1 MAGLLQAYTLDDL
14 LRIVRYEPHR
24 ADDARAEIMQRSNA
38 RIDAEARCRTSP
50 AMQSALDRI
59 AAEIPPIAAKLHRE
73 ARDHEL
79 NSLRTQFARLPYLH
93 PARDGLIRKM
103 QARKDALAAEA
114 GVEALTSERSQP
126 TFASNPGKAA

>member
-24 ADDARAEIMQRSNA
+24 ADDARAEIMQRSKA
-38 RIDAEARCRTSP
+38 RIDAEVRCRTSP
-50 AMQSALDRI
+50 ALQTALDRM
-59 AAEIPPIAAKLHRE
+59 AAVIPPLAAKIQRE
-73 ARDHEL
+73 ARDRDL
-79 NSLRTQFARLPYLH
+79 NEICTQLARLPDLH